1 MTGKLNKL
9 NKGTVWLLLNM
20 MPTDSDRGRLLV
32 RMQTDNSHWRSE
44 MIHQYWIN
52 TTLKS
57 ELRRVEVTAP
67 LGSAN
72 TATCTAMHSFRTQHK
87 YESWQK
93 KLQGLADRTLPPP
106 LVSATHSNNI
116 RLFRNA
122 RKWTLSSNKNLTSTR
137 TFIWVTPHVLSRR
150 GSLLSLVLN
159 WPLVTAKGFVK
170 TTLEKNGVTLSC
182 LGTKATTL
190 QKDVRN
196 RVQQ

>member
-1 MTGKLNKL
+1 
-9 NKGTVWLLLNM
+9 
-20 MPTDSDRGRLLV
+20 
-32 RMQTDNSHWRSE
+32 
-44 MIHQYWIN
+44 MIHQYWSKYYPKIW
-52 TTLKS
+52 TKTCRS
-57 ELRRVEVTAP
+57 HSTV
-67 LGSAN
+67 GSAN

-182 LGTKATTL
+182 LGNKATTL